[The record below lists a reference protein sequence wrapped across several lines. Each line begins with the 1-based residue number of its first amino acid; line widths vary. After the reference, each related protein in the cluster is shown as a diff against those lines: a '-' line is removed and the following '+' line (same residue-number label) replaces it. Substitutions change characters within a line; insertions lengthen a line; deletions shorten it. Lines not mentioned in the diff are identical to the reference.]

1 MIFKNFLNIS
11 KKINLSI
18 PKNYMYQIYFVYTGL
33 IFTAILEMLSL
44 GTIPIFIT
52 LLLDAESSFSLMN
65 INLSLLVRDIFG
77 NKILIL
83 FPIFIILLFIIKNI
97 LMFLIILLETSV
109 LRNLKIFFI
118 KSLFNI
124 YLTKPYEFYLRK
136 NSSEIVRN
144 IFNETQ
150 YATSL
155 VKNLIKFFREFTIA
169 IVITILI
176 LVYDP
181 IISFSV
187 ISIFVLF
194 FLVINFL
201 FNNYILNIGR
211 LRLKFLDLVFKG
223 INTLSGAIKDIKIY
237 QKEKYFKKKFS
248 DYVDSYEEV
257 IFKQSLIERLPR
269 IIYEILTVATVFAI
283 IAIFIYIG
291 GDQSKLIPLLALFA
305 VSLIRMLPAFSSMSS
320 ALYYIKYI
328 KISFEHITN
337 QIIENKDKLKT
348 NDTIFRSFY
357 KLKDKIISINNL
369 DFNYQ
374 KNSNI
379 KSITNINFEIKKGD
393 FIGIIGKSGS
403 GKSTLINL
411 ILGLLKQNNG
421 KVDFN
426 SDYQNLNDLV
436 SYVPQDIY
444 LLDDTIKRNIAF
456 GEEDNEIDDKKVEEV
471 IISSGLSELIQK
483 NKKGLELILGE
494 RGIRLSGGEK
504 QRVGIARALYRK
516 PKILILDEATSSLD
530 TSTEKDIINSIN
542 YLKNK
547 LTIIIVTHR
556 LNTIKNCEKVF
567 LIKDG
572 KIIDSGNLGYL
583 TDKYSEE
590 F

>member
-305 VSLIRMLPAFSSMSS
+305 VSLIRMLPAFTSMSS

-426 SDYQNLNDLV
+426 SDYQNLKDLV

>member
-426 SDYQNLNDLV
+426 SD
-436 SYVPQDIY
+436 
-444 LLDDTIKRNIAF
+444 
-456 GEEDNEIDDKKVEEV
+456 
-471 IISSGLSELIQK
+471 
-483 NKKGLELILGE
+483 
-494 RGIRLSGGEK
+494 
-504 QRVGIARALYRK
+504 
-516 PKILILDEATSSLD
+516 
-530 TSTEKDIINSIN
+530 
-542 YLKNK
+542 
-547 LTIIIVTHR
+547 
-556 LNTIKNCEKVF
+556 
-567 LIKDG
+567 
-572 KIIDSGNLGYL
+572 
-583 TDKYSEE
+583 
-590 F
+590 

>member
-18 PKNYMYQIYFVYTGL
+18 PKNYMYQIYLVYAGL

-187 ISIFVLF
+187 ISIFILF
-194 FLVINFL
+194 FLGINFL
-201 FNNYILNIGR
+201 FNNYILNIGK

-237 QKEKYFKKKFS
+237 QKEKYFRKKFS
-248 DYVDSYEEV
+248 DNVDSYEEV
-257 IFKQSLIERLPR
+257 IYKQSLIERLPR
-269 IIYEILTVATVFAI
+269 IIYEILTVATVFAT

-305 VSLIRMLPAFSSMSS
+305 VSLIRMLPAFTSMSS

-348 NDTIFRSFY
+348 KDTIFRSFY

-374 KNSNI
+374 TNSNI

-426 SDYQNLNDLV
+426 SDYQNLKDLI

-471 IISSGLSELIQK
+471 IISSGLSELIKK

-572 KIIDSGNLGYL
+572 KIIDSGNLSYL

>member
-18 PKNYMYQIYFVYTGL
+18 PKNYMYQIYLVYAGL

-181 IISFSV
+181 VISFSV
-187 ISIFVLF
+187 ISIFILF
-194 FLVINFL
+194 FLGINFL
-201 FNNYILNIGR
+201 FNNYILNIGK

-237 QKEKYFKKKFS
+237 QKEKYFRKKFS
-248 DYVDSYEEV
+248 DNVDSYEEV
-257 IFKQSLIERLPR
+257 IYKQSLIERLPR
-269 IIYEILTVATVFAI
+269 IIYEILTVATVFAT

-305 VSLIRMLPAFSSMSS
+305 VSLIRMLPAFTSMSS

-348 NDTIFRSFY
+348 KDTIFRSFY

-374 KNSNI
+374 TNSNI

-426 SDYQNLNDLV
+426 SDYQNLKDLI

-471 IISSGLSELIQK
+471 IISSGLSELIKK

-572 KIIDSGNLGYL
+572 KIIDSGNLSYL

>member
-248 DYVDSYEEV
+248 DYVDRYEEV